1 MSKNF
6 FLSMMLCLGML
17 SVWADDNG
25 TTGDCT
31 WYFEEA
37 TGTLTISGTGSTDSY
52 NPIWFPES
60 IPWGEY
66 LDQIQ
71 KVIVEEGVTQIGYGN
86 LVKTPNLKTVELAS
100 TVKTIN
106 DYRWNEYYYTFFGC
120 NSLETVY
127 LHGCVINFDIEK
139 CLPQG
144 ATVVWEEGS
153 GYTFAYLGLDDDY
166 LNTYENPLDKDFLS
180 TNNRQIRIPICIK
193 HSFDISQI
201 QFDISFDEGGSFS
214 LAEDDNGRKMVEMD
228 KNRFDYDPDFGY
240 SHTMTLGD
248 YTPYGFYRVIL
259 TNSDNTPIVGNDGV
273 IVYVTIC
280 VNENAI
286 EGNYDDEWSKLI
298 RVSNI
303 ELSSPTADRYLP
315 VDIQKGVKLY
325 LRDSG
330 DFNGDEDVT
339 VTDYA
344 GVVKYIAGQVW
355 NEDGTTIWNT
365 LGVPEWVIKKASDVN
380 EDGEVTVTDISGIVN
395 IILYGNYKG
404 NTSNAK
410 ARRAAKSSGA
420 MLNIEP
426 FSINRGETKE
436 ITVDLSSAYADL
448 SQCQFDLNLPE
459 GLSLASVNGRMAVY
473 PGDLT
478 RLADGYSHTVSSA
491 QREDGTVRVVCLSG
505 SNEAYNGTEGSIVRM
520 KVMADKNVAVGTADI
535 ELTNVEFARTD
546 ASMVLGA
553 GSIAAVTVGSETN
566 GITSV
571 ADSSVASK
579 EFYSA
584 DGIHKDRLTKGLN
597 IVRHADGRIQKIM
610 VK

>member
-6 FLSMMLCLGML
+6 LLSLMLCFSMQ
-17 SVWADDNG
+17 SMCADDNG

-37 TGTLTISGTGSTDSY
+37 TGTLTISGNGTTDSY
-52 NPIWFPES
+52 YYS
-60 IPWGEY
+60 SSPWNEY
-66 LDQIQ
+66 LTQIQ
-71 KVIVEEGVTQIGYGN
+71 KVIVEEGVTQIGYCN
-86 LVKTPNLKTVELAS
+86 LVSMPNLKTVDLSS
-100 TVKTIN
+100 TVKTIGE
-106 DYRWNEYYYTFFGC
+106 EYVDTFSDC
-120 NSLETVY
+120 DNLETVY
-127 LHGCVINFDIEK
+127 LHGCILSDIDLEK
-139 CLPQG
+139 KIPQG
-144 ATVVWEEGS
+144 ANLVFENGS
-153 GYTFAYLGLDDDY
+153 GYVCTIFNLDND
-166 LNTYENPLDKDFLS
+166 NFGTYENPIDKEYINA
-180 TNNRQIRIPICIK
+180 NNRLVRVPIAIK
-193 HSFDISQI
+193 NKNVAISQL
-201 QFDISFDEGGSFS
+201 QFDFETDDERFSFVENN
-214 LAEDDNGRKMVEMD
+214 NGKIVEMD
-228 KNRFDYDPDFGY
+228 KDRFDYDPDFGY
-240 SHTMTLGD
+240 SHTLTL
-248 YTPYGFYRVIL
+248 TELEENRYRLVL
-259 TNSDNTPIVGNDGV
+259 TNSDNTSIKGDDGNV
-273 IVYVTIC
+273 VYFIIRL
-280 VNENAI
+280 N
-286 EGNYDDEWSKLI
+286 DDIKTGDYNLI
-298 RVSNI
+298 HIWNVEYSTP
-303 ELSSPTADRYLP
+303 SADRIGQGEKFAGGC
-315 VDIQKGVKLY
+315 VY

-330 DFNGDEDVT
+330 DFNGDDDVS

-344 GVVKYIAGQVW
+344 GVVKWVAGQGY
-355 NEDGTTIWNT
+355 DDQ
-365 LGVPEWVIKKASDVN
+365 GVSEWVIKKASDVN

-520 KVMADKNVAVGTADI
+520 KVMADMNVAVGTADI

-566 GITSV
+566 RITSV

-584 DGIHKDRLTKGLN
+584 DGIHKDRLTNGLN